1 MRMGRPLGAAV
12 AHRLAAAACPGTV
25 PRLVALRRPTTGPRI
40 AALGLIATLLACG
53 DAPQPPP
60 PQAVSSHYIT
70 AQDGTRLAADVYLPG
85 GDHAPPHPALLTLT
99 RYRRGLED
107 PATGERIGTLSDLD
121 RHFLAHGYA
130 LVKVDARGSGASF
143 GTRPVEYGRQ
153 EVLDAYDVV
162 EWVVSRAWSDGA
174 VGAYGTSY
182 TGTTAELL
190 AAVNHPAV
198 KAVIPGWSDFDAYPS
213 PIRPYGLLARGFIET
228 WGDLVGLMD
237 DNDVEAMDVGVR
249 RVDED
254 EDGSLLAAAVAE
266 HAANPDVFQAVL
278 ATEYR
283 DDVVGGDQ
291 SWAEIGPI
299 HWRDEIEASGV
310 PMLVLVSWMD
320 AGTADGAL
328 LRFRHF
334 GNPQKVLILASTH
347 GGAYH
352 ASPYSVSAEP
362 LPPDPPVTEQMEL
375 RRLFFDHHLKGEDN
389 GVDDWPS
396 MRFFNLGEEA
406 YHDTEVWPPA
416 GTGSTTLHL
425 DAQGRLTDDPATVTA
440 GSDDYTVDPGTTT
453 GPANRWMAQMG
464 NPILHLDDRGA
475 MDARMLTYTT
485 EPLDSDLQIAGHPVV
500 TLRLASD
507 REDGALFVY
516 LEDVDPEGRSRY
528 VTEGGLRLVH
538 RRTAPNPHFAGE
550 EPYHSF
556 ARADAEP
563 MPPGE
568 PVAVSFRLWPIAALF
583 RAGHRVRIAVA
594 GADAGMF
601 DPLPADGET
610 TLTVHRGGADGSRIE
625 LPVVE
630 GGLGGGSE

>member
-1 MRMGRPLGAAV
+1 MSIARLAAV
-12 AHRLAAAACPGTV
+12 A
-25 PRLVALRRPTTGPRI
+25 LVTA
-40 AALGLIATLLACG
+40 LLACETARTPAG
-53 DAPQPPP
+53 PE
-60 PQAVSSHYIT
+60 VSAHYI
-70 AQDGTRLAADVYLPG
+70 AAEDGTRLAADVYLPVDG
-85 GDHAPPHPALLTLT
+85 HDPPYPALLTLT

-107 PATGERIGTLSDLD
+107 PETGERINTLSGLD
-121 RHFLAHGYA
+121 SHFLAHGYA

-162 EWVVSRAWSDGA
+162 EWVVSRDWSDGM

-228 WGDLVGLMD
+228 WGDLVGYMD
-237 DNDVEAMDVGVR
+237 ANNVEVMGRGVR

-254 EDGSLLAAAVAE
+254 EDGSMLAAALAE

-283 DDVVGGDQ
+283 DDVVGGGQ
-291 SWAEIGPI
+291 TWAEIGPI
-299 HWRDEIEASGV
+299 HWEEQIEASAV
-310 PMLVLVSWMD
+310 PMLVLVSWLD
-320 AGTADGAL
+320 AGTADGTL

-334 GNPQKVLILASTH
+334 SNAQKVLILASTH
-347 GGAYH
+347 GGGYS
-352 ASPYSVSAEP
+352 ASPYSVGSAP
-362 LPPDPPVTEQMEL
+362 LPPEPSVDEQMEM
-375 RRLFFDHHLKGEDN
+375 RRLFFDHHLRGSDN
-389 GVDDWPS
+389 GVDQWPA
-396 MRFFNLGEEA
+396 MRFYNLGEEA

-416 GTGSTTLHL
+416 GTTTTTLYMDSGGRL
-425 DAQGRLTDDPATVTA
+425 GGDSEAVAQG
-440 GSDDYTVDPGTTT
+440 SDEYAVDPGVTT
-453 GPANRWMAQMG
+453 GPDNRWMAQMG
-464 NPILHLDDRGA
+464 TPILHLDDRGE
-475 MDARMLTYTT
+475 MDERMLTYTT
-485 EPLDSDLQIAGHPVV
+485 EPLASDVQIAGYPVI
-500 TLRLASD
+500 TLKLVSD

-528 VTEGGLRLVH
+528 VTEGGLRLIH
-538 RRTAPNPHFAGE
+538 RKTVSNPYFEGD

-568 PVAVSFRLWPIAALF
+568 AVTISFRLWPIAALV
-583 RAGHRVRIAVA
+583 RAGHRIRIAIA

-601 DPLPADGET
+601 DPVPADGAA
-610 TLTVHRGGADGSRIE
+610 TLTVHRGGADGSRIA
-625 LPVVE
+625 LPVVD
-630 GGLGGGSE
+630 GGLPGSPDEQAGGAGEQAGAAGGTGGC